1 MKFIVFALLSAVVVA
16 GCQWATVKETYQ
28 QTPARA
34 TSVGEGVTEYWVWT
48 REGWVRVELV
58 PAPLDKKEIKP

>member
-1 MKFIVFALLSAVVVA
+1 
-16 GCQWATVKETYQ
+16 
-28 QTPARA
+28 
-34 TSVGEGVTEYWVWT
+34 VGEGVTEYWVWT